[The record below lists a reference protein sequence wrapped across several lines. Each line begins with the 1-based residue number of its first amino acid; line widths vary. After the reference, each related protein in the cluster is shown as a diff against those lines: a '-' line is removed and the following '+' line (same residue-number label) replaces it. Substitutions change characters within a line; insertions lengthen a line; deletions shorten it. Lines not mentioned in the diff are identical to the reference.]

1 MHVILHPDPVPST
14 GPVPDPAPVPSGRGV
29 FVVLEGGDGA
39 GKSTQLRRLAA
50 GLRAAG
56 HDVVRTREPGGT
68 PLGEQV
74 RELVLDP
81 AHGPVDPRTEAL
93 LFAAAR
99 AAHVEQLIRP
109 ALAAGRSVVCDRF
122 ADSSAAYQGAGR
134 GLGVE
139 RIAEL
144 NDWAAAGLLPDL
156 TVLLDVPAE
165 TGRARRATRDGTT
178 GDRLE
183 SEPDTFHD
191 ATRQAFLEL
200 AARAPARYLVL
211 DATRPADE
219 LAVEIAAAVRARLP
233 APARPCPA
241 AEVGA

>member
-1 MHVILHPDPVPST
+1 MTPR
-14 GPVPDPAPVPSGRGV
+14 PAPTPPPAALRHPSGA

-39 GKSTQLRRLAA
+39 GKSTQAGRLVAA
-50 GLRAAG
+50 LRAEG

-68 PLGEQV
+68 PLGERV

-109 ALAAGRSVVCDRF
+109 ALAAGRIVVCDRF

-134 GLGVE
+134 GLGVA
-139 RIAEL
+139 RVAEL
-144 NDWAAAGLLPDL
+144 NAWATAGLVPDL
-156 TVLLDVPAE
+156 TVLLDVRAA
-165 TGRARRATRDGTT
+165 TGRARRLERDGGA

-183 SEPDTFHD
+183 AEPDGFHD
-191 ATRQAFLEL
+191 TTRRAFLEL
-200 AARAPARYLVL
+200 AEREPGRYLVL
-211 DATRPADE
+211 DAARSAAE
-219 LAVEIAAAVRARLP
+219 LAGEIAAAVRARLAVEV
-233 APARPCPA
+233 AP
-241 AEVGA
+241 